1 MTKFIS
7 PNWLSFPVYHLTG
20 MLAVL
25 VTVVPATS
33 QAQEFGILFT
43 SPEEREYLDYL
54 RQDFVSRSQLATFN
68 IDEDVIPDI
77 PEVEVVVET
86 EIEVLEYK
94 FGGIMTRINGN
105 RMVWLNGEQVAEA
118 ALPGNLNLVNSR
130 SGAQLRILHND
141 QVYLIK
147 PGERLDLNSGSSTTN
162 STTDSETQD
171 IPDTAPN
178 NLASTITDQQI
189 PALSDVNS
197 EALPVPPEPPAGLLP
212 LEEQP

>member
-7 PNWLSFPVYHLTG
+7 SSWYSFPVHNLTG
-20 MLAVL
+20 VL
-25 VTVVPATS
+25 TILVAFFPAMIH
-33 QAQEFGILFT
+33 AQEFGTLFT

-54 RQDFVSRSQLATFN
+54 REDFVIRSQLATFN

-77 PEVEVVVET
+77 PEADIIVET
-86 EIEVLEYK
+86 DIEVLEYQ

-118 ALPGNLNLVNSR
+118 TLPGNLNLVNSP

-147 PGERLDLNSGSSTTN
+147 PGERLNLNSGSSTTN

-171 IPDTAPN
+171 IPDPAPN

-197 EALPVPPEPPAGLLP
+197 EALPVPPEPPVGLLP